1 MAEKKTTSKPKKT
14 TTEKSNTATP
24 SKVKKKAPL
33 PRTAE
38 GEIIRVPLPKE
49 NQLLGVVEKLLGNA
63 RMYVRC
69 TDGKKRLGRVPG
81 GKRRGLYIRE
91 GNLVIVKPW
100 TYEEDTKCDV
110 VYKYRKVQ
118 VKWLRKN
125 GYLARLE
132 EEF

>member
-1 MAEKKTTSKPKKT
+1 M
-14 TTEKSNTATP
+14 TEDKSAQQ
-24 SKVKKKAPL
+24 KKAPL

-38 GEIIRVPLPKE
+38 GEIIRVPLPKKDE
-49 NQLLGVVEKLLGNA
+49 LMGVVEKLLGNA

-81 GKRRGLYIRE
+81 GKRRALYIRE

-100 TYEEDTKCDV
+100 EYEEDTKCDI

-125 GYLARLE
+125 GYLEKLE